1 MMKKIVSLALAAV
14 LALGLLTGCQKTPDT
29 PAVIR
34 KDQEQ
39 MLQTAQQ
46 GKDNSAL
53 LTALEVPERFTGDW
67 TGVNG
72 LVHVTADAEIVLPNA
87 DKIPTGSIAR
97 RDFTQTDLDTF
108 LRVFMKG
115 QAFYEEVNITKQE
128 ALAQLEKYQSM
139 QRGEIPLSGD
149 TTYEKLP
156 DIIAYYA
163 EQART
168 APDEGE
174 LRSAAASFITD
185 GPSSQMS
192 GWSEVNGKKVHL
204 WVQNITDLWDTAVYY
219 VQDYGDLNN
228 SNCQSNTFIPD
239 DIPKEPFQPDFSEA
253 EAIQMGNALIAELG
267 LENAAC
273 DQITPV
279 YFADT
284 LELSGVAVPGP
295 DGDSS
300 ILSCSQHWSDP
311 EHFVLDTGF
320 QLQYVRSLNGFPLG
334 YTSIAGLNV
343 EEGNYASVWPYE
355 TIEVCVTKDGV
366 VYFKWKAPTES
377 PVLEL
382 EDTQL
387 MSFDDIASI
396 FERMF
401 MVKYSYIQTINDN
414 GGDAHPDFHINKV
427 RLNLMR
433 IKSKNNSTAG
443 LLVPVWDFYGTEE
456 YQNGGIDA
464 PLEETIVLTINAIDG
479 SLISRELGY

>member
-1 MMKKIVSLALAAV
+1 MKRILSLLLLAC
-14 LALGLLTGCQKTPDT
+14 LALGLLTSCQKTPDT
-29 PAVIR
+29 PAVIQ

-39 MLQTAQQ
+39 MLETAQN

-53 LTALEVPERFTGDW
+53 LAALEVPERFTGDW

-72 LVHVTADAEIVLPNA
+72 LVHVTADAEIVLPDA

-97 RDFTQTDLDTF
+97 RDFTQADLDTF
-108 LRVFMKG
+108 LRVFLKG
-115 QAFYEEVNITKQE
+115 QPFYEEVYLTKQE
-128 ALAQLEKYQSM
+128 AMAELEKYQAM

-149 TTYEKLP
+149 ATYEKLP
-156 DIIAYYA
+156 DVIAYYA

-174 LRSAAASFITD
+174 LILASTGFVSE
-185 GPSSQMS
+185 GPFENMS
-192 GWSEVNGKKVHL
+192 GWSEVDGKDVHL
-204 WVQNITDLWDTAVYY
+204 WVQNYSDFWDSAVFY
-219 VQDYGDLNN
+219 VQGYGTPNN
-228 SNCQSNTFIPD
+228 SNCQPSTFVPD
-239 DIPKEPFQPDFSEA
+239 GIAKEPFQPDFSVT
-253 EAIQMGNALIAELG
+253 EAIQMGDALISELG
-267 LENAAC
+267 FENVVC

-279 YFADT
+279 YFADAM
-284 LELSGVAVPGP
+284 LLRGVVGVEDAESYYASRW
-295 DGDSS
+295 DDLDRF
-300 ILSCSQHWSDP
+300 I
-311 EHFVLDTGF
+311 LDTGF

-334 YTSIAGLNV
+334 YTSIEGVNV

-387 MSFDDIASI
+387 MSFDDIASV
-396 FERMF
+396 FERMI

-414 GGDAHPDFHINKV
+414 GGNSHPHIHISNV
-427 RLNLMR
+427 RLSLMR
-433 IKSKNNSTAG
+433 IKAKNSKDAG
-443 LLVPVWDFYGTEE
+443 LLVPVWDFYGTEI
-456 YQNGGIDA
+456 YQRDGIDV

>member
-1 MMKKIVSLALAAV
+1 MKKTISLALASV
-14 LALGLLTGCQKTPDT
+14 LALGLLIGCQKTPDT
-29 PAVIR
+29 PAVIQ

-39 MLQTAQQ
+39 MLIAAEQ

-53 LTALEVPERFTGDW
+53 LAALEVPERFTGDW

-97 RDFTQTDLDTF
+97 RDFTQMDLDNF

-115 QAFYEEVNITKQE
+115 QPFYEEIYLTRQE
-128 ALAQLEKYQSM
+128 AMAQLEKYQAM
-139 QRGEIPLSGD
+139 QRGDIPLSGD
-149 TTYEKLP
+149 ITYEKLP
-156 DIIAYYA
+156 DVIAYYA

-174 LRSAAASFITD
+174 LRSASTGFVTD
-185 GPSSQMS
+185 GPLSQMS
-192 GWSEVNGKKVHL
+192 GWAEVDGKKVHL
-204 WVQNITDLWDTAVYY
+204 WVQNFTDLWDTAVYY
-219 VQDYGDLNN
+219 VQDYGDPNN
-228 SNCQSNTFIPD
+228 SNCQPSSFVPD
-239 DIPKEPFQPDFSEA
+239 DIPREPFQPDFSEA

-267 LENAAC
+267 FEDVVC

-279 YFADT
+279 YFADAQM
-284 LELSGVAVPGP
+284 LRGAASVVDE
-295 DGDSS
+295 SS
-300 ILSCSQHWSDP
+300 YASRWDDLD
-311 EHFVLDTGF
+311 HFILDTGF
-320 QLQYVRSLNGFPLG
+320 QLQYVRSLNGFPIG
-334 YTSIAGLNV
+334 YTNIEGTNV

-366 VYFKWKAPTES
+366 VYFKWRAPTEN

-387 MSFDDIASI
+387 MNFDDIESI

-414 GGDAHPDFHINKV
+414 GGDSHPNFHVNKV
-427 RLNLMR
+427 RLSLMR
-433 IKSKNNSTAG
+433 IKAKNSADAG
-443 LLVPVWDFYGTEE
+443 LLVPVWDFYGTELFRDD
-456 YQNGGIDA
+456 GIDV